1 MDPVSLVM
9 GLAGVMPPVLQ
20 WLGHGNAAASADK
33 IIDIARQV
41 SGEPQGEA
49 AVAAVRQNPT
59 LALQLQQEINRH
71 QEVLLQLKSEE
82 NVTSL
87 EGEKE
92 TTNAVNQ
99 TMEAESQSAHW
110 PTYSWRPFIGFC
122 FGITALFSAATV
134 AVCYLGV
141 MFFQAD
147 GKVLGALPG
156 LIGAEAGIMATMS
169 PVLGIASW
177 FRGKMQA
184 SPDMSS
190 DNRG

>member
-9 GLAGVMPPVLQ
+9 GLACVVPSVLQ
-20 WLGHGNAAASADK
+20 WLGHGNAAASAGK
-33 IIDIARQV
+33 IIDITRQV
-41 SGEPQGEA
+41 SGETQGEA
-49 AVAAVRQNPT
+49 AVAAVRQNPA
-59 LALQLQQEINRH
+59 LALQLQQEINRY
-71 QEVLLQLKSEE
+71 QEVLLQLKNEE
-82 NVTSL
+82 NINSL
-87 EGEKE
+87 EAETE
-92 TTNAVNQ
+92 TTTAVNR
-99 TMEAESQSAHW
+99 TMEAESQSERW
-110 PTYSWRPFIGFC
+110 PAYSWRPFIGFC

-177 FRGKMQA
+177 FRGKMQV
-184 SPDMSS
+184 SPDMNS
-190 DNRG
+190 DSRG